1 MLRASGPR
9 TWLDERVTHSP
20 DGLPAAARS
29 RVEQQAASGVRSSLF
44 SAPAA
49 AAARTA
55 GLLPVGEVFGGIVVN
70 LGWTGTGC
78 AWWSMTGPTAGPSTM
93 PNRAA
98 WRSPVTTS
106 GGSTYGGFAPYVKAY
121 ESAWYGAVRRML
133 AEARALGA
141 HGVVGVTV
149 QRTRLDGSAWEY
161 TALGTAVRSDD
172 PLLVPYPKNR
182 GDVWSTNLTVE
193 DTASAVLSGYAPGEL
208 LLGISV
214 STKHEDYEL
223 RTQRSSWVNG
233 EVTGMT
239 ELVRAARAEAL
250 HRLERR
256 ATAAAG
262 AQLVVTDLDLWEF
275 GTPCGEEKDLHAEA
289 TVIGTTLIP
298 VPRYSRRAELSAVTT
313 VIPLSDLRSRA

>member
-1 MLRASGPR
+1 M
-9 TWLDERVTHSP
+9 TQTP

-29 RVEQQAASGVRSSLF
+29 RVERQAASGVRSSLF

-49 AAARTA
+49 AAARSA
-55 GLLPVGEVFGGIVVN
+55 GLLPVGEVFGGMVVN

-78 AWWSMTGPTAGPSTM
+78 AWWTPTGPTAALGTWQSRT
-93 PNRAA
+93 A

-106 GGSTYGGFAPYVKAY
+106 GGSTYAGYAPYVKGF

-149 QRTRLDGSAWEY
+149 QRSRLDGSAWEF

-193 DTASAVLSGYAPGEL
+193 DTASAILSGYAPGEL
-208 LLGISV
+208 LLGISI

-239 ELVRAARAEAL
+239 ELVQAARAEAL
-250 HRLERR
+250 HRLETR
-256 ATAAAG
+256 ATATAG
-262 AQLVVTDLDLWEF
+262 AQLVVTDLRLGEF
-275 GTPCGEEKDLHAEA
+275 ETPCGEEKDLHAEA
-289 TVIGTTLIP
+289 TVVGATLIP

-313 VIPLSDLRSRA
+313 VIPLSDLRARA

>member
-1 MLRASGPR
+1 MTQSA
-9 TWLDERVTHSP
+9 

-29 RVEQQAASGVRSSLF
+29 RVERQAASGVRSSLF

-49 AAARTA
+49 AAARSA
-55 GLLPVGEVFGGIVVN
+55 GLLPVGEVFGGMVVN

-78 AWWSMTGPTAGPSTM
+78 AWWSTPGPTPGPATL
-93 PNRAA
+93 NRTA

-106 GGSTYGGFAPYVKAY
+106 GGSTYVGFAPYVKAF

-141 HGVVGVTV
+141 HGVVGATV
-149 QRTRLDGSAWEY
+149 QRARLDASAWEF

-193 DTASAVLSGYAPGEL
+193 DTASAIFSGYAPGEL

-223 RTQRSSWVNG
+223 RAQRTSWVNG

-239 ELVRAARAEAL
+239 ALVQAARAEAL
-250 HRLERR
+250 HRLETR
-256 ATAAAG
+256 AAASAG
-262 AQLVVTDLDLWEF
+262 AQLVVTDLHLGEF
-275 GTPCGEEKDLHAEA
+275 ETPCGEEKDLHAEA
-289 TVIGTTLIP
+289 TVIGATLVP

-313 VIPLSDLRSRA
+313 VIPLSDLRPRA

>member
-1 MLRASGPR
+1 MTP
-9 TWLDERVTHSP
+9 TP

-29 RVEQQAASGVRSSLF
+29 RVERQAASGVRSSLF

-49 AAARTA
+49 AAARSA
-55 GLLPVGEVFGGIVVN
+55 ALLPVGEVFGGIVVN

-78 AWWSMTGPTAGPSTM
+78 AWWTMTGPAVGRSTAF
-93 PNRAA
+93 NRNA

-106 GGSTYGGFAPYVKAY
+106 GGTTYVGFAPYVKAF

-133 AEARALGA
+133 AEAGALGA

-149 QRTRLDGSAWEY
+149 ERTRLDGSAWEF

-182 GDVWSTNLTVE
+182 GDVWCTNLTVE
-193 DTASAVLSGYAPGEL
+193 DTAAAILSGYTPGEL

-239 ELVRAARAEAL
+239 ELIQAARSESL
-250 HRLERR
+250 HRLGKR
-256 ATAAAG
+256 ASAIPG
-262 AQLVVTDLDLWEF
+262 AQLVVTDLDLFEF
-275 GTPCGEEKDLHAEA
+275 DTPCGEEKDLHAEA
-289 TVIGTTLIP
+289 TVIGTTLVP

-313 VIPLSDLRSRA
+313 VIPLSDLRPRA

>member
-1 MLRASGPR
+1 M
-9 TWLDERVTHSP
+9 TQTP

-29 RVEQQAASGVRSSLF
+29 RVERQAASGVRSSLF

-49 AAARTA
+49 AAARSA
-55 GLLPVGEVFGGIVVN
+55 GLLPVGEVFGGMVVN

-78 AWWSMTGPTAGPSTM
+78 AWWSMAGPTPGLNALSRT
-93 PNRAA
+93 A

-106 GGSTYGGFAPYVKAY
+106 GGSTYAGYAPYVKAF

-141 HGVVGVTV
+141 HGVVGATV
-149 QRTRLDGSAWEY
+149 KRTRLDGSAWEF

-193 DTASAVLSGYAPGEL
+193 DTASAILSGYSPGEL
-208 LLGISV
+208 LLGISI

-223 RTQRSSWVNG
+223 RTQRTSWVNG

-239 ELVRAARAEAL
+239 ELVQAARAEAL
-250 HRLERR
+250 HRLETR
-256 ATAAAG
+256 ATASAG
-262 AQLVVTDLDLWEF
+262 AQLVVTDLHLGEF
-275 GTPCGEEKDLHAEA
+275 ETPCGEEKDLHAEA
-289 TVIGTTLIP
+289 TVVGATLIP

-313 VIPLSDLRSRA
+313 VIPLSDLRPRA

>member
-1 MLRASGPR
+1 M
-9 TWLDERVTHSP
+9 TQTP

-29 RVEQQAASGVRSSLF
+29 RVERQAASGVRSSLF

-49 AAARTA
+49 AAARSA
-55 GLLPVGEVFGGIVVN
+55 GLLPVGEVFGGMVVN

-78 AWWSMTGPTAGPSTM
+78 AWWSQVGPTPGLNALSRT
-93 PNRAA
+93 A

-106 GGSTYGGFAPYVKAY
+106 GGSTYTGYAPYVKAF

-141 HGVVGVTV
+141 HGVVGATV
-149 QRTRLDGSAWEY
+149 QRTRLDGSAWEF

-193 DTASAVLSGYAPGEL
+193 DTASAILSGYSPGEL
-208 LLGISV
+208 LLGISI

-223 RTQRSSWVNG
+223 RTQRTSWVNG

-239 ELVRAARAEAL
+239 ELVQAARAEAL
-250 HRLERR
+250 HRLETR
-256 ATAAAG
+256 ATASAG
-262 AQLVVTDLDLWEF
+262 AQLVVTDLHLGEF
-275 GTPCGEEKDLHAEA
+275 ETPCGEEKDLHAEA
-289 TVIGTTLIP
+289 TVVGATLIP
-298 VPRYSRRAELSAVTT
+298 VPRYSRRAELPAVTT
-313 VIPLSDLRSRA
+313 VIPLGDLRPRA

>member
-1 MLRASGPR
+1 M
-9 TWLDERVTHSP
+9 TQTP

-29 RVEQQAASGVRSSLF
+29 RVERQAASGVRSSLF

-49 AAARTA
+49 AAARSA
-55 GLLPVGEVFGGIVVN
+55 GLLPVGEVFGGLVVN

-78 AWWSMTGPTAGPSTM
+78 AWWSATGPTLGPGMLSRT
-93 PNRAA
+93 A

-106 GGSTYGGFAPYVKAY
+106 GGSTYAGYAPYVKAF

-141 HGVVGVTV
+141 HGVVGATV
-149 QRTRLDGSAWEY
+149 QRTRLDGSTWEF

-193 DTASAVLSGYAPGEL
+193 DTASAILSGYSPGEL
-208 LLGISV
+208 LLGISI

-223 RTQRSSWVNG
+223 RTQRTSWVNG

-239 ELVRAARAEAL
+239 ELVQAARAEAL
-250 HRLERR
+250 HRLETR
-256 ATAAAG
+256 ATATAG
-262 AQLVVTDLDLWEF
+262 AQLVVTDLDLGEF
-275 GTPCGEEKDLHAEA
+275 ETPCGEEKDLHAEA
-289 TVIGTTLIP
+289 TVVGATLIP

-313 VIPLSDLRSRA
+313 VIPLSDLRPRA